1 LLAAFPLGKLLI
13 PQEEAFMRSE
23 FQTPD
28 TFSLENEKAELEAVL
43 ASSLFVRTPSLA
55 NLLSYLCQKYFQ
67 GQADLLKEY
76 TIGVEA
82 FGRAPDF
89 DKKEDSIVRVEI
101 RRLREKLRQYYET
114 EGADHEI
121 RLTIPIGHYVPVFQK
136 NGAAPF
142 PSSMALQESAEG
154 REIPPALPEPE
165 SPGALPAQVQA
176 HRSRLT
182 TFRIFLGLGI
192 VIGLVFLTLAG
203 KEAFSSRD
211 GVSPALMAPAGLPA
225 PADNNPAP
233 APEES
238 EIRILAGSDIVR
250 YQDHAGKTWSGDR
263 YFTGGTPYRAE
274 PQFIY
279 RTLDSEIYRV
289 SRQGDFTYDIPL
301 KPGVYE
307 LRLHFA
313 ETFFGP
319 EELVGGGETSRLMQV
334 NANGKLLLDT
344 YDIYSNAGGARTADI
359 RVFKDISPAEDGRL
373 RLRFSSLAN
382 SKALL
387 NAIEILPTVPWRI
400 RPVRITPHNAAVFT
414 KEGQEWA
421 PDCYFKGGQTVER
434 VGTMMG
440 TGNPELYRIER
451 YGNFSYAIP
460 VAPGRYT
467 VTLRFAERYFGAA
480 NSSGG
485 GPGSRVFHVFCNS
498 EPLLKN
504 LDIFK
509 EAGGA
514 DRALEKTFTGVAPN
528 EQGYILLEFKP
539 VVNYALIYA
548 IEVIPEPKS
557 SS

>member
-1 LLAAFPLGKLLI
+1 
-13 PQEEAFMRSE
+13 MRSE

-28 TFSLENEKAELEAVL
+28 KLSMEDEKAELEAVL
-43 ASSLFVRTPSLA
+43 TSSLFVRTPSLA
-55 NLLSYLCQKYFQ
+55 NLLSYLCRKYFQ
-67 GQADLLKEY
+67 GEADLLKEY

-114 EGADHEI
+114 EGADHSI
-121 RLTIPIGHYVPVFQK
+121 RLTIPVGHYVPVFTK

-142 PSSMALQESAEG
+142 QSCTDSQESTEA
-154 REIPPALPEPE
+154 RDSLSTHPEPE
-165 SPGALPAQVQA
+165 SPAAFPAHVEPR
-176 HRSRLT
+176 RSRLT
-182 TFRIFLGLGI
+182 IFRAVLGLGI
-192 VIGLVFLTLAG
+192 GIGLILVTLAG
-203 KEAFSSRD
+203 KEALSSRQ
-211 GVSPALMAPAGLPA
+211 GAASASITPAGLPE
-225 PADNNPAP
+225 PATNTPAP
-233 APEES
+233 ATNPPATAES
-238 EIRILAGSDIVR
+238 DFRILAGSNIAR
-250 YQDHAGKTWSGDR
+250 YQDHAGNIWSGDR
-263 YFTGGTPYRAE
+263 YFTGGTPYRVE
-274 PQFIY
+274 QQFIY

-319 EELVGGGETSRLMQV
+319 AELVGGGETSRLMQV
-334 NANGKLLLDT
+334 DANGKTLLQM

-359 RVFKDISPAEDGRL
+359 RVFKDISPSEDGIL

-382 SKALL
+382 SRALL
-387 NAIEILPTVPWRI
+387 NAIEILPSVPGRI
-400 RPVRITPHNAAVFT
+400 RPIRFTPHNAAVFT

-421 PDCYFKGGQTVER
+421 PDCYFKGGQTIER
-434 VGTMMG
+434 VGTVTG
-440 TGNPELYRIER
+440 TANPELYRVER

-467 VTLRFAERYFGAA
+467 VTLRFAERYFGTA
-480 NSSGG
+480 NSTG
-485 GPGSRVFHVFCNS
+485 GPGSRIFHVFCNN
-498 EPLLKN
+498 EALLKN
-504 LDIFK
+504 LDVFK
-509 EAGGA
+509 EAGGP

-548 IEVIPEPKS
+548 IEVITEPKTS
-557 SS
+557 